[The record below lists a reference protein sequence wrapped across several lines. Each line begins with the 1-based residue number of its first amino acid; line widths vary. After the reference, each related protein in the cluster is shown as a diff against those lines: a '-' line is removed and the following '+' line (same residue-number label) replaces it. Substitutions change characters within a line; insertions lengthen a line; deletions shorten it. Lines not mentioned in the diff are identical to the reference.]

1 MEKKLNYSI
10 MRSIIRLPLEKATT
24 VQSST
29 VKSQNM
35 AFYLTELVALL
46 RSRRWL
52 FLLGTV
58 SELVYVFYLLQTFP
72 LLRYFQSQTDLG
84 GITRYSQAGFL
95 TFVIVFSFLFVAFG
109 LAWWEAHSYQD
120 RATLWIILSF
130 GSIFALTTV
139 FVYPITALDI
149 FFYIARSLILVQ
161 YHLNPMV
168 VAPSNFPHDP
178 LMQLAN
184 LVIHLPSPYGPLAQI
199 IQALP
204 LLIAGRNVLASLLLF
219 KFIFSA
225 IIIISAFLIYKILS
239 HTAPKF
245 AIPGALALAWN
256 PFVLLQYSANS
267 HNDIVMMFFIIL
279 AVFALVK
286 KRHVWAMTFI
296 TASVLIKYASLVIV
310 PLFFIYS
317 FMQQPTK
324 KERITYTF
332 KATVVFLS
340 ITIDSFVL
348 FWAGQQ
354 TFQRSFNQAQGYLY
368 SFCVFL
374 VDILSGNN
382 ISLVDNIF
390 SGKHGYEY
398 TRDIGWVLFG
408 ICFLYALWLSSRD
421 FSSML
426 KGCFITMFTLLAFGT
441 TFVQP
446 WYFIWPFVFAILI
459 PRLSVSLACFL
470 MLYGATLAELVHA
483 YIFAWAGPGYGNIL
497 VISSSIVYITIFLPP
512 ALFLLASRFKPI
524 LSQGPASQE
533 RNL

>member
-1 MEKKLNYSI
+1 MHYI
-10 MRSIIRLPLEKATT
+10 TRLPLETATAI
-24 VQSST
+24 QSFT
-29 VKSQNM
+29 VKSANM
-35 AFYLTELVALL
+35 AFYLTKLIALL

-109 LAWWEAHSYQD
+109 LAWWETHKYQD

-161 YHLNPMV
+161 YHLNPMI
-168 VAPSNFPHDP
+168 VAPSYFPHDP
-178 LMQLAN
+178 LMQLAK
-184 LVIHLPSPYGPLAQI
+184 LVINLPSPYGPLTQI

-204 LLIAGRNVLASLLLF
+204 PLIAGRNVLVSLLLF

-354 TFQRSFNQAQGYLY
+354 TFQRSINQAQGYLY

-374 VDILSGNN
+374 VDILSGSN
-382 ISLVDNIF
+382 IALVNNIF

-408 ICFLYALWLSSRD
+408 ICFLYASWLSSKD

-426 KGCFITMFTLLAFGT
+426 KGCFIPL
-441 TFVQP
+441 
-446 WYFIWPFVFAILI
+446 
-459 PRLSVSLACFL
+459 C
-470 MLYGATLAELVHA
+470 
-483 YIFAWAGPGYGNIL
+483 
-497 VISSSIVYITIFLPP
+497 LPY
-512 ALFLLASRFKPI
+512 
-524 LSQGPASQE
+524 
-533 RNL
+533 